1 MNKKQI
7 LILGAGFAGL
17 KLARVLSGHPGY
29 SITLI
34 DKNNY
39 HQFQP
44 LLYQVA
50 TANLDASNISFPLRN
65 IFKKCKNVSVRITEV
80 THIDLLNDKV
90 DTTIGPIYYDFL
102 VLATGAVTNYFGNAE
117 LARMT
122 FPMKST
128 WEALILR
135 NTLIQHFEDAVTSTM
150 HQINK
155 NLSVV
160 IVGGG
165 PTGVELS
172 GAIAEMKRD
181 ALPLEY
187 PELDFSKM
195 EVYLIEGT
203 NKLLAAMSDSSSQ
216 IAKHYLEE
224 MGVVVKTNT
233 LVKDYNG
240 IKLKMQDGTEIESSI
255 VIWAAGVKGN
265 IPSGINTLWCSA
277 SNQIRVDEFNRV
289 NANDHVFAIGDISIM
304 LSELYPKGFPQLAS
318 VAMDQAKNLAI
329 NFKRMALNK
338 SMLPFHY
345 YNKGSMATVGR
356 NKAVVDLAYPKW
368 SFHGFIAWIIWMTLH
383 LFLLISFK
391 NRLIVFINWI
401 YKYFTH
407 RQSLCLLFNK
417 LKE

>member
-1 MNKKQI
+1 
-7 LILGAGFAGL
+7 
-17 KLARVLSGHPGY
+17 
-29 SITLI
+29 
-34 DKNNY
+34 
-39 HQFQP
+39 
-44 LLYQVA
+44 
-50 TANLDASNISFPLRN
+50 
-65 IFKKCKNVSVRITEV
+65 
-80 THIDLLNDKV
+80 
-90 DTTIGPIYYDFL
+90 
-102 VLATGAVTNYFGNAE
+102 
-117 LARMT
+117 
-122 FPMKST
+122 
-128 WEALILR
+128 
-135 NTLIQHFEDAVTSTM
+135 
-150 HQINK
+150 
-155 NLSVV
+155 
-160 IVGGG
+160 
-165 PTGVELS
+165 
-172 GAIAEMKRD
+172 
-181 ALPLEY
+181 
-187 PELDFSKM
+187 M

-203 NKLLAAMSDSSSQ
+203 NRLLAAMSNSSSQ

-240 IKLKMQDGTEIESSI
+240 ITLKMQDGTEIESSI

-277 SNQIRVDEFNRV
+277 SSQIRVDEFNRV
-289 NANDHVFAIGDISIM
+289 SAKDHVFAIGDISIM
-304 LSELYPKGFPQLAS
+304 LSELYPRGFPQLAS

-407 RQSLCLLFNK
+407 RQSLSLLFNK
-417 LKE
+417 LKQ